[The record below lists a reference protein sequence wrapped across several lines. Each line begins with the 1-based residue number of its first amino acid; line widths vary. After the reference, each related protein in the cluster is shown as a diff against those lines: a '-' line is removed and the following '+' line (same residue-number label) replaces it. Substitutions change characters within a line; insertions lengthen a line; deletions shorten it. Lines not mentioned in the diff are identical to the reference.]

1 MAERNQN
8 RGNQSWQS
16 DQDWNQNK
24 NRSNQNDWNQNRED
38 YGYNQ
43 ERRMQSSR
51 RDYRDY
57 DKYSNQDDYS
67 RVNYMPDNDENRYSS
82 NRDYE
87 NTPYGTSGSYGY
99 RQNYNQN
106 QGGLYTGMGNT
117 GNYSGSNYGGMSG
130 QGSQGNDYG
139 QSSWQRENQYSGGSY
154 GNYGSYGNQN
164 YGNRN
169 YGNRNYGNESYG
181 NTGNRENM
189 YRGNQGYNQNR
200 NDRGWWDR
208 TRDEVSSWFGD
219 EDAERRRDM
228 DKTYEGGHRGKGP
241 KSYRRSEE
249 RIKEDV
255 CDRLTDDDM
264 LDASGIDIEVN
275 GDEVT
280 LTGVVNNRMQK
291 RRAEDLVESVSGVRN
306 VENRLRV
313 GQSNITLTDSSSG
326 TYGMLKD
333 ETKGSDFR

>member
-1 MAERNQN
+1 
-8 RGNQSWQS
+8 
-16 DQDWNQNK
+16 
-24 NRSNQNDWNQNRED
+24 
-38 YGYNQ
+38 
-43 ERRMQSSR
+43 
-51 RDYRDY
+51 
-57 DKYSNQDDYS
+57 
-67 RVNYMPDNDENRYSS
+67 
-82 NRDYE
+82 
-87 NTPYGTSGSYGY
+87 
-99 RQNYNQN
+99 
-106 QGGLYTGMGNT
+106 
-117 GNYSGSNYGGMSG
+117 
-130 QGSQGNDYG
+130 
-139 QSSWQRENQYSGGSY
+139 
-154 GNYGSYGNQN
+154 
-164 YGNRN
+164 
-169 YGNRNYGNESYG
+169 
-181 NTGNRENM
+181 
-189 YRGNQGYNQNR
+189 
-200 NDRGWWDR
+200 
-208 TRDEVSSWFGD
+208 
-219 EDAERRRDM
+219 M

>member
-16 DQDWNQNK
+16 SEQDWNQNK
-24 NRSNQNDWNQNRED
+24 NRNQQNDWNQNRED

-57 DKYSNQDDYS
+57 DRYSNQDDYN

-82 NRDYE
+82 DRDYE
-87 NTPYGTSGSYGY
+87 NTPYGTSGTYGY
-99 RQNYNQN
+99 RGSSQGSQGYNQ
-106 QGGLYTGMGNT
+106 GMSGTG
-117 GNYSGSNYGGMSG
+117 YSGSNYGGMSG
-130 QGSQGNDYG
+130 QSNYGNT
-139 QSSWQRENQYSGGSY
+139 SRQRENQYSGGGY
-154 GNYGSYGNQN
+154 GYSGNYGNQN
-164 YGNRN
+164 YGNQS
-169 YGNRNYGNESYG
+169 YGNRNYGNEGYG
-181 NTGNRENM
+181 NMNREGIWGNM
-189 YRGNQGYNQNR
+189 NRGNEGYNR
-200 NDRGWWDR
+200 EHRRHRDWWDR

-219 EDAERRRDM
+219 ENAEQRRDM
-228 DKTYEGGHRGKGP
+228 DKYYEGGHRGKGP
-241 KSYRRSEE
+241 KSYRRSED

-264 LDASGIDIEVN
+264 LDATGIDVEVH

-280 LTGVVNNRMQK
+280 LNGTVNNRMQK

-306 VENRLRV
+306 VENRLKV
-313 GQSNITLTDSSSG
+313 GQSNTTLTDSNTG
-326 TYGMLKD
+326 TYGMLSN
-333 ETKGSDFR
+333 ETKGSDLR